1 MVFES
6 WYTMKLKTT
15 YFDMK
20 MKAAVIDDFVIFYY
34 SNCFSCKHFII
45 SKLMFLDV
53 SSTDKLTWAMTILF
67 KAPAWKWTRTGNCEC
82 QRVCMECL
90 QKRKQMIQLVL
101 TRGYFAQP
109 PVRHCPRTLS
119 DFVQSMEL
127 GKIERVEVQ
136 G

>member
-1 MVFES
+1 
-6 WYTMKLKTT
+6 MKLKTT

-53 SSTDKLTWAMTILF
+53 SSTDKLTWAMTVLF

-101 TRGYFAQP
+101 TRGYFAKP
-109 PVRHCPRTLS
+109 PVRHRPRTLS
-119 DFVQSMEL
+119 DFVQLMEL